1 MQRRRH
7 FREPGSRKVGR
18 RLAEALY
25 RVSADLRDHSVM
37 FALLRVLC
45 SHDAVIAECR
55 DLSDMFCRSK
65 WRWGGGFNIIPR
77 WRGDDHAIAASR
89 RIHGRN
95 FFTTSSG
102 SAVGFRLTWSTSTVT
117 AAAEAAQT
125 PL

>member
-7 FREPGSRKVGR
+7 FRKPGCR
-18 RLAEALY
+18 RLADALY

-65 WRWGGGFNIIPR
+65 W
-77 WRGDDHAIAASR
+77 H
-89 RIHGRN
+89 
-95 FFTTSSG
+95 
-102 SAVGFRLTWSTSTVT
+102 
-117 AAAEAAQT
+117 
-125 PL
+125 